1 MGKFKKEDIKYE
13 MIEFLGS
20 IKENSNSDWSKS
32 VAKIAWNNNP
42 STIDI
47 RNMNLPQDIM
57 GKGIS
62 LTDEEV
68 DNLVDLLLSED
79 YGTIDAISKALEKK
93 KRRFTIQNNND
104 DIIELKNKDDGVLRI
119 IID

>member
-20 IKENSNSDWSKS
+20 IKENNNSDWSKS

-47 RNMNLPQDIM
+47 RNM
-57 GKGIS
+57 KIS
-62 LTDEEV
+62 SL
-68 DNLVDLLLSED
+68 
-79 YGTIDAISKALEKK
+79 
-93 KRRFTIQNNND
+93 F
-104 DIIELKNKDDGVLRI
+104 KNFFKFI
-119 IID
+119 IIIPFKLHYYYLLNHKIYNA